1 MVLGLVDMSFI
12 VLVQATLADIFVSCT
27 ISEGTSTVLGSDFL
41 QPCVNLR
48 RWFEH
53 SLKQP
58 EFSAVLGKSQL
69 GAAVEKKEKASREA
83 KPKKEAVPKESYER
97 IAAPRGLATPSRPTA
112 REPDTS
118 VTG

>member
-1 MVLGLVDMSFI
+1 MVLVLFDMSFI
-12 VLVQATLADIFVSCT
+12 VLVQVTLADIFVSCT
-27 ISEGTSTVLGSDFL
+27 IAEGTSTVFGSDFL

-69 GAAVEKKEKASREA
+69 GAAVDKKEKAPMEA
-83 KPKKEAVPKESYER
+83 
-97 IAAPRGLATPSRPTA
+97 
-112 REPDTS
+112 
-118 VTG
+118 